1 MTIDSIISVAIFAI
15 VLIVLIS
22 PLFGVEEGISEQKQ
36 EIDRQNFAKQK
47 ETLFA
52 SIKDLELDH
61 QLKKVSDEDFRELYD
76 DALLEGAGLM
86 KKMEKK

>member
-1 MTIDSIISVAIFAI
+1 MTIDSIISVAIFA
-15 VLIVLIS
+15 VALIVLIS
-22 PLFGVEEGISEQKQ
+22 PLFRAEEGISEQKQ
-36 EIDRQNFAKQK
+36 EIDRQNFLKQK